1 MFGITLLAA
10 VLAVSGAGAPTPPS
24 PGGSVPQPAASSPGT
39 ATCIFR
45 NPGYSG
51 QCVQTQEIAAGSTA
65 QQTCESILACLNNVH
80 CTQTYCQATTIRGGW
95 TLESA
100 TAGEH

>member
-1 MFGITLLAA
+1 MFGITILALFSMFGVGTPTALL
-10 VLAVSGAGAPTPPS
+10 
-24 PGGSVPQPAASSPGT
+24 PGGPAPQPAASSPGT

-80 CTQTYCQATTIRGGW
+80 CTQTYCQATTVRGGW
-95 TLESA
+95 TLQSA
-100 TAGEH
+100 TSGEH

>member
-1 MFGITLLAA
+1 MFGVTLLAA
-10 VLAVSGAGAPTPPS
+10 LFSVCGACTPEAPS
-24 PGGSVPQPAASSPGT
+24 AGRLVAYPAADSPGT
-39 ATCIFR
+39 ATCVFQ

-51 QCVQTQEIAAGSTA
+51 QCVQTQEIEAGSTA

-80 CTQTYCQATTIRGGW
+80 CTKTYCQATTVRGGW

-100 TAGEH
+100 TAGGH